1 KGLTSIEPLIPE
13 LGETFNWDQKEL
25 QRIAPPIIQVAH
37 QEPEEAAEEVATT
50 PRRRP
55 EKVTQAQI
63 NKAYLR
69 LRTKLKELVDNSRRV
84 QDPSTVLRNLQEIT
98 NWVDGKLEK
107 GKRK

>member
-1 KGLTSIEPLIPE
+1 V
-13 LGETFNWDQKEL
+13 NEL
-25 QRIAPPIIQVAH
+25 QRISPPIIQVAH
-37 QEPEEAAEEVATT
+37 QELEEAAEEVTTT

-69 LRTKLKELVDNSRRV
+69 LRTKLKELVDNGRRIH
-84 QDPSTVLRNLQEIT
+84 DPSTVLRNLQEIT